1 MTDEQSIASLLKSTT
16 TQLTPCSDSA
26 RLDAEL
32 LLCHCLKKPRSYL
45 YTWPERILDAQQ
57 LETLTRLIKRRL
69 EGEPMAYL
77 TGSRE
82 FRSVEFDVTKD
93 TLIPRPDTEVLVEQV
108 LAKLANTQGT
118 FLDLGTGSGVIAI
131 CVALERPDIEVH
143 ATDLSAA
150 ALEVAR
156 GNAEKLR
163 ANVSFIH
170 SNWFE
175 NLQTRNY
182 AVIASNPPYIAEDD
196 PHLQLNG
203 LPYEPATALRSRDNG
218 LADITAIIKA
228 SPDYLQ
234 TGGWLLLEHG
244 HTQARLTRDI
254 MLKQNFSNIKTV
266 QDLPGNDRVT
276 LGLRA

>member
-16 TQLTPCSDSA
+16 TQLTPRSDSA

-32 LLCHCLKKPRSYL
+32 LLCHCLNKPRSYL
-45 YTWPERILDAQQ
+45 YTWPEHIPDAQQ

-156 GNAEKLR
+156 GNAEKLG

-175 NLQTRNY
+175 NLQTGNY